1 MSILRRDLLLG
12 ALSTPLVL
20 NSEALLAAS
29 NKLELRLWP
38 GDDSSRVTIE
48 SGSKISYEM
57 QIARYKRP
65 YRIILD
71 IKGLRITPDFARKL
85 QAFKPRDKFIS
96 AVRAGQFKPDVARV
110 VFELKQD
117 ARVQAHAAKP
127 VAGYA
132 YRLILEIESLSSDP
146 MDRVVSN
153 SANRQGRPAPSSSN
167 RIVENKPL
175 PAPKGKPARRG
186 SKGPETL
193 VVVVDPGHGGE
204 DPGAIGRTYRTYEK
218 RVALQISQMLAK
230 NINDTRGMKAILTRN
245 HDVFIPL
252 YKRAAMAVKNR
263 AHLFVSIHAD
273 AWTKPSAHGSSV
285 FTLSIGG
292 ASSLQA
298 RWLAQTQNRSDEI
311 GGLEFKNVAQ
321 QARSTVVDML
331 AETKLRYGMQLGGEV
346 LGELSK
352 LGTLHHDTVESA
364 QFAVLKAQGVPSILI
379 ETGFL
384 SNPYDEKRLR
394 DPAYQK
400 RLANAIFRGICNA
413 VQDDPSL
420 LRGA

>member
-20 NSEALLAAS
+20 NAEALLAAE

-38 GDDSSRVTIE
+38 GEDSSRVTIE
-48 SGSKISYEM
+48 SGSKFTYAM
-57 QIARYKRP
+57 QILRNKHP
-65 YRIILD
+65 YRVVLD
-71 IKGLRITPDFARKL
+71 IRGLRLSPDFAKKL
-85 QAFKPRDKFIS
+85 KAFRPRDQFIS
-96 AVRAGQFKPDVARV
+96 GVRAGQFKPDVVRV
-110 VFELKQD
+110 VFELKKD
-117 ARVQAHAAKP
+117 AAVRAHSAKP
-127 VAGYA
+127 IAGYA
-132 YRLILEIESLSSDP
+132 YRLIVELDSLEADP
-146 MDRVVSN
+146 MDRIVQDSSVRQSN
-153 SANRQGRPAPSSSN
+153 QAAARSN
-167 RIVENKPL
+167 RIIENKPQ
-175 PAPKGKPARRG
+175 PAPRAKPTKRG
-186 SKGPETL
+186 GKGPETL
-193 VVVVDPGHGGE
+193 IVVIDPGHGGE
-204 DPGAIGRTYRTYEK
+204 DPGAVGRTYKTYEK
-218 RVALQISQMLAK
+218 RVALQISQLLAR
-230 NINDTRGMKAILTRN
+230 NINGTRGMKAILTRN
-245 HDVFIPL
+245 SDVFIPL
-252 YKRAAMAVKNR
+252 YKRAGLAVKNR
-263 AHLFVSIHAD
+263 AHLFVSVHAD
-273 AWTKPSAHGSSV
+273 AWTKTSAHGSSV

-352 LGTLHHDTVESA
+352 VGTLHHDTVESA
-364 QFAVLKAQGVPSILI
+364 QFAVLKAQGVPSILV

-384 SNPYDEKRLR
+384 SNPDDEKRLR
-394 DPAYQK
+394 DPAHQK
-400 RLANAIFRGICNA
+400 RIANAIFRGICNA

>member
-12 ALSTPLVL
+12 ALSAPLVL
-20 NSEALLAAS
+20 HSESLLAAA

-38 GDDSSRVTIE
+38 AEDSTRISLE
-48 SGSKISYEM
+48 SGSKISYSM
-57 QIARYKRP
+57 TIARNQRP
-65 YRIILD
+65 YRVILD
-71 IKGLRITPDFARKL
+71 IKGLKLSQDFAQKL
-85 QAFKPRDKFIS
+85 RAFKPRDQFVS
-96 AVRAGQFKPDVARV
+96 AVRAGQYKRDVVRV
-110 VFELKQD
+110 VFEIKKD
-117 ARVQAHAAKP
+117 ACVRAHAAKP
-127 VAGYA
+127 IAGYA
-132 YRLILEIESLSSDP
+132 YRLILEIESPSADP

-153 SANRQGRPAPSSSN
+153 TSVRQSRQAASSSN
-167 RIVENKPL
+167 RIVENKPQ
-175 PAPKGKPARRG
+175 PAPKKPPVKRG
-186 SKGPETL
+186 SRPETL
-193 VVVVDPGHGGE
+193 IVVIDPGHGGE
-204 DPGAIGRTYRTYEK
+204 DPGAVGRTYKTYEK
-218 RVALQISQMLAK
+218 RVALQISQMLAQ
-230 NINDTRGMKAILTRN
+230 NINGTRGMKAIMTRN
-245 HDVFIPL
+245 RDVFIPL
-252 YKRAAMAVKNR
+252 YKRAGIAVKNR
-263 AHLFVSIHAD
+263 AHLFISVHAD
-273 AWTKPSAHGSSV
+273 AWTKASAHGSSV

-352 LGTLHHDTVESA
+352 VGTLHHDTVESA
-364 QFAVLKAQGVPSILI
+364 QFAVLKAQGVPSILV

-400 RLANAIFRGICNA
+400 RIANAIFRGICNA